1 MGEGWSDW
9 YAEDF
14 LNNLG
19 FKPDTAAIGDV
30 VMGAHHVRGLLGRSR
45 SIAP

>member
-14 LNNLG
+14 LNNQG
-19 FKPDTAAIGDV
+19 FKPDTS
-30 VMGAHHVRGLLGRSR
+30 RRSVT
-45 SIAP
+45 S